1 MSMIKKLSI
10 IMPVYNEE
18 KFVAKAIRKVLAVN
32 LGKVSKELIVVN
44 DGSTDD
50 TGKELKNSRNL
61 GIKTKGDSIK
71 IITIRK
77 NRGKGAVIRRGL
89 REVTGDVVVIQD
101 ADLEY
106 DPRELPILLKPIA
119 DGDADVVYGSR
130 FMGNKPHRVLFFWH
144 MVANNTLTLISN
156 TCTNLNLTDM
166 ETGYKMFTSKVAR
179 KLDLKENRFGLEPE
193 FTAKVARMGARVY
206 EVGISYHGRSYEQ
219 GKKIDWKDGLWALWC
234 IFKYNLLSISTL

>member
-1 MSMIKKLSI
+1 
-10 IMPVYNEE
+10 MPVYNEE

-44 DGSTDD
+44 DGSTDG

-71 IITIRK
+71 IITMRK
-77 NRGKGAVIRRGL
+77 NRGKGAAIRRGL
-89 REVTGDVVVIQD
+89 KEITGEVVVIQD

-106 DPRELPILLKPIA
+106 DPRELPILLKPIV

-234 IFKYNLLSISTL
+234 NFKYNLLSIRTL

>member
-234 IFKYNLLSISTL
+234 IFKYNLLSIRTL